1 MVSFFPKEEKFF
13 DYFDDAS
20 EKMIRG
26 IRLFKDMMQDLS
38 NAEEKSRQIKDVEHE
53 ADHITHE
60 TVSKLH
66 KTFVTPIDREYIY
79 ALITKM
85 DDVLDLID
93 ANCERIF
100 LYKIKTSTPEAMAMI
115 NTLERAIE
123 EVVKGVRG
131 LRNLKNSRSI
141 LDICIE
147 INRLENEGDRIY
159 RNALSVLFNSPSD
172 PIEIIKWKD
181 IYETLEEAID
191 TCEDVANIIEGIVLE
206 NA

>member
-20 EKMIRG
+20 DKMLRG

-38 NAEEKSRQIKDVEHE
+38 NAEEKARQIKDVEHE

-115 NTLERAIE
+115 NTLERAVE

>member
-1 MVSFFPKEEKFF
+1 MVRLFPKEEKFF

-20 EKMIRG
+20 EKTIRG
-26 IRLFKDMMQDLS
+26 IRLLKEMVLDLS
-38 NAEEKSRQIKDVEHE
+38 NAEEKARQIKDVEHE

-85 DDVLDLID
+85 DDILDLID
-93 ANCERIF
+93 ATCERII
-100 LYKIKTSTPEAMAMI
+100 LYKIKSSTPEVIALV
-115 NTLERAIE
+115 NTLEKAIE
-123 EVVKGVRG
+123 EVAKGVRG
-131 LRNLKNSRSI
+131 LRNLENSRSI

-147 INRLENEGDRIY
+147 INRLENEGDRTY
-159 RNALSVLFNSPSD
+159 RNAQSVLFNSSSD

>member
-1 MVSFFPKEEKFF
+1 MVRFFPKEEKFF

-20 EKMIRG
+20 EKMVRG

-100 LYKIKTSTPEAMAMI
+100 LYKIKTSTKRLKKRLIP
-115 NTLERAIE
+115 
-123 EVVKGVRG
+123 VKT
-131 LRNLKNSRSI
+131 
-141 LDICIE
+141 
-147 INRLENEGDRIY
+147 
-159 RNALSVLFNSPSD
+159 
-172 PIEIIKWKD
+172 WQ
-181 IYETLEEAID
+181 T
-191 TCEDVANIIEGIVLE
+191 
-206 NA
+206 

>member
-20 EKMIRG
+20 DKMLRG

-159 RNALSVLFNSPSD
+159 RNALSVLFNSHSD

>member
-1 MVSFFPKEEKFF
+1 MVRFFPKEEKFF

-20 EKMIRG
+20 EKTIRG
-26 IRLFKDMMQDLS
+26 IRLLKEMVLDLS
-38 NAEEKSRQIKDVEHE
+38 NAEEKARQIKDVEHE

-79 ALITKM
+79 SLITKM
-85 DDVLDLID
+85 DDILDLIY
-93 ANCERIF
+93 ATCERIL
-100 LYKIKTSTPEAMAMI
+100 LYKIKSSTPEVIALV
-115 NTLERAIE
+115 NTLEKAIE
-123 EVVKGVRG
+123 EVAKGVRG
-131 LRNLKNSRSI
+131 LRNLENSRSI

-159 RNALSVLFNSPSD
+159 RNAQSVLFNSPSD

>member
-20 EKMIRG
+20 DKMLRG

-93 ANCERIF
+93 ANCERIY

>member
-13 DYFDDAS
+13 DFFDDAS
-20 EKMIRG
+20 DKMLRG

>member
-20 EKMIRG
+20 DKMLRG

-100 LYKIKTSTPEAMAMI
+100 LYKIKTSTPEAMSMI

>member
-1 MVSFFPKEEKFF
+1 MVRFFPKEEKFF

-20 EKMIRG
+20 DKMIRG

-100 LYKIKTSTPEAMAMI
+100 LYKIKTSTPEAIAMI

>member
-20 EKMIRG
+20 DKMLRG

>member
-1 MVSFFPKEEKFF
+1 MVRFFPKEERFF